1 MLSKNTPELDSNGDE
16 VYLFVVSTLAPRLPV
31 ILGPNITGSVKS
43 LMSPTSEAW
52 SASSYTS
59 GAFTAGNVKKLSTD
73 IVSGISDTEFDLSFI
88 ASLSSSIYGNSTTVQ
103 PLSLIFNYIIK
114 Y

>member
-1 MLSKNTPELDSNGDE
+1 
-16 VYLFVVSTLAPRLPV
+16 
-31 ILGPNITGSVKS
+31 
-43 LMSPTSEAW
+43 MSPTSETG
-52 SASSYTS
+52 SVYSHTS
-59 GAFTAGNVKKLSTD
+59 GEYTAGNVKKLSSD
-73 IVSGISDTEFDLSFI
+73 IISGSGDTEFDLSFI